1 METGSS
7 HSWQISLEEAKDLQ
21 KNLAKKIYRRK
32 LPSIIEHVA
41 GFDVSYLKKENILI
55 AGMVILDYP
64 SLELTDKFLITDK
77 IQFPYIPGF
86 LSFREAPVLLKLI
99 EKHSQLADIFVFDGH
114 GVAHPR
120 GLGIASHIGVLTGK
134 PSIGCAKKKLVGSYD
149 QPGSTKGDQSSL
161 VYKNDQVGVVLRTKF
176 NVKPVFVSI
185 GHNVNLDQATAFI
198 LNCTTRYRLPEP
210 TRLAHN
216 NVSEYRKSL
225 LM

>member
-1 METGSS
+1 METRSS

-21 KNLAKKIYRRK
+21 INLANKIKRRK
-32 LPSIIEHVA
+32 LPSNIKNVA
-41 GFDVSYLKKENILI
+41 GFDVSYLKEENVLI
-55 AGMVILDYP
+55 AGMVIVDYP
-64 SLELTDKFLITDK
+64 SLEFKDKFLITDK

-99 EKHSQLADIFVFDGH
+99 EKYSHQADLFIFDGH

-134 PSIGCAKKKLVGSYD
+134 PSIGCAKKRLVGSFDLPGAGKGAQSDLIYKD
-149 QPGSTKGDQSSL
+149 QT
-161 VYKNDQVGVVLRTKF
+161 VGTVLRTRI
-176 NVKPVFVSI
+176 NVKPVFVSV
-185 GHNVNLDQATAFI
+185 GHNVYLEQATSII

-216 NVSEYRKSL
+216 SVTEYRKRIIK
-225 LM
+225 

>member
-21 KNLAKKIYRRK
+21 NSLAKKISRRK
-32 LPSIIEHVA
+32 LPSNIQYVA
-41 GFDVSYLKKENILI
+41 GFDVSYLKEENILI
-55 AGMVILDYP
+55 AGMVIIDYP
-64 SLELTDKFLITDK
+64 TLEFNSKFLLTDK

-99 EKHSQLADIFVFDGH
+99 DKHGQLADVFVFDGH
-114 GVAHPR
+114 GMAHPR

-134 PSIGCAKKKLVGSYD
+134 PSIGCAKKKLVGSYIL
-149 QPGSTKGDQSSL
+149 PGSEKGAYSDL
-161 VYKNDQVGVVLRTKF
+161 IYMKDRVGSVLRTRK
-176 NVKPVFVSI
+176 NVKPVFISV
-185 GHNVNLDQATAFI
+185 GHRADLDQAREFV

-216 NVSEYRKSL
+216 VVSEYRKTLIS
-225 LM
+225 